1 MKDKRNLQLRRPYQT
16 TDKGFTLIEVLVAVF
31 IASIVLTILY
41 ASFFQIIRAKERVEQ
56 ELELYHES
64 RVVMSKMTK
73 DIATAF
79 ERGNVT
85 SESRDTSFQYFEGSK
100 NGDFSTLTF
109 TSLSRTPTPDARESD
124 QTEISYF
131 VEPLPDSELFALM
144 RRDNPRMG
152 TETGG
157 TQFAL
162 SERIVGFTLTY
173 IGSSELDLGTD
184 DITVEWDSNN
194 TLSLPDAVNINLIM
208 RSPRGEDIEFNAL
221 VVIPVMDGN

>member
-1 MKDKRNLQLRRPYQT
+1 M
-16 TDKGFTLIEVLVAVF
+16 
-31 IASIVLTILY
+31 
-41 ASFFQIIRAKERVEQ
+41 RAKERVEQ
-56 ELELYHES
+56 ELEIYHES

-85 SESRDTSFQYFEGSK
+85 SESKDTSFQYFEGSK
-100 NGDFSTLTF
+100 NGNFSTLKF
-109 TSLSRTPTPDARESD
+109 TSLSRTPTLGSRESD

-131 VEPLPDSELFALM
+131 VEPIPDSELFALM
-144 RRDNPRMG
+144 RRDNPRIG

-162 SERIVGFTLTY
+162 SERVVGFTLTY

-184 DITVEWDSNN
+184 NITTEWDSNN

-208 RSPRGEDIEFNAL
+208 RSPRGEDLEFNSL
-221 VVIPVMDGN
+221 VVIPVMDEN

>member
-1 MKDKRNLQLRRPYQT
+1 MKDKGNLQLRRRYQT
-16 TDKGFTLIEVLVAVF
+16 TDKGFTLIEVLIAIF

-41 ASFFQIIRAKERVEQ
+41 TSFFQIMRAKERVEQ

-73 DIATAF
+73 DIVTAF

-85 SESRDTSFQYFEGSK
+85 SESKDTSFQYFEGSK

-109 TSLSRTPTPDARESD
+109 TSLSRTPTPGARESD
-124 QTEISYF
+124 QTEISYY
-131 VEPLPDSELFALM
+131 VEPVQDSDLYALM
-144 RRDNPRMG
+144 RRDNPRIG

-173 IGSSELDLGTD
+173 IGSSDIDLGTD
-184 DITVEWDSNN
+184 EVTVEWDSNN
-194 TLSLPDAVNINLIM
+194 TLSLPNAVNINLIM
-208 RSPRGEDIEFNAL
+208 RSPRGEDLEFNSL
-221 VVIPVMDGN
+221 VVIPVMDTN

>member
-1 MKDKRNLQLRRPYQT
+1 MRQRYRI
-16 TDKGFTLIEVLVAVF
+16 TDRGFTLIEVLIAIF
-31 IASIVLTILY
+31 IGSIVLTILY
-41 ASFFQIIRAKERVEQ
+41 TSFFQIMKAKERVEQ

-85 SESRDTSFQYFEGSK
+85 SKSKGTSFQYFVGSK

-131 VEPLPDSELFALM
+131 VEPIPDSELFALM
-144 RRDNPRMG
+144 RRDNPRIG

-173 IGSSELDLGTD
+173 IGRSELDPGSD
-184 DITVEWDSNN
+184 NITVEWDSNK
-194 TLSLPDAVNINLIM
+194 TLSLPDAVNINLVM
-208 RSPRGEDIEFNAL
+208 RNPRGEDIEFNSL

>member
-1 MKDKRNLQLRRPYQT
+1 MKDKRNLQLRLRYQT
-16 TDKGFTLIEVLVAVF
+16 TDRGFTLIEVLIAVF
-31 IASIVLTILY
+31 IGSIVLTILY
-41 ASFFQIIRAKERVEQ
+41 ASFFQIMKAKERVEQ

-79 ERGNVT
+79 ERGNVN
-85 SESRDTSFQYFEGSK
+85 SESKNSSFQYFDGSQ
-100 NGDFSTLTF
+100 NGNFSTLTF
-109 TSLSRTPTPDARESD
+109 TSLSRTPTPNARESD

-131 VEPLPDSELFALM
+131 VQPVPNSDLYALM
-144 RRDNPRMG
+144 RRDNPKMG

-157 TQFAL
+157 IQYAL

-173 IGSSELDLGTD
+173 IGSSDLDLGTD

-208 RSPRGEDIEFNAL
+208 RSPRGEDLEFNSL
-221 VVIPVMDGN
+221 VVIPVMD

>member
-1 MKDKRNLQLRRPYQT
+1 MRPQFQT
-16 TDKGFTLIEVLVAVF
+16 TDKGFTLLEVLIAVF
-31 IASIVLTILY
+31 VGSIVLTLLY
-41 ASFFQIIRAKERVEQ
+41 SSFFQVMRAKERVEQ

-85 SESRDTSFQYFEGSK
+85 SDSKDTSFQYFVGSQD
-100 NGDFSTLTF
+100 GDFSTLRF
-109 TSLSRTPTPDARESD
+109 NSLSRSPTPDARESD

-131 VEPLPDSELFALM
+131 VEPITDSELFALM
-144 RRDNPRMG
+144 RGDNPRMG
-152 TETGG
+152 PGSAG
-157 TQFAL
+157 TQYAL

-173 IGSSELDLGTD
+173 IGSTELAPGSEEFTL
-184 DITVEWDSNN
+184 EWDSNN

-208 RSPRGEDIEFNAL
+208 RSPRGEDIEFNSL
-221 VVIPVMDGN
+221 VVIPVMDVN

>member
-1 MKDKRNLQLRRPYQT
+1 MRRRYRT
-16 TDKGFTLIEVLVAVF
+16 TDKGFTLIEVLIAIF
-31 IASIVLTILY
+31 IGSIVLTILY
-41 ASFFQIIRAKERVEQ
+41 TSFFQVMRAKERVEQ
-56 ELELYHES
+56 ELEIYHES

-85 SESRDTSFQYFEGSK
+85 SESKDTSFQYFEGSK
-100 NGDFSTLTF
+100 NGNFSTLKF
-109 TSLSRTPTPDARESD
+109 TSLSRTPTLGSRESD

-131 VEPLPDSELFALM
+131 VEPIPDSELFALM
-144 RRDNPRMG
+144 RRDNPRIG

-162 SERIVGFTLTY
+162 SERVVGFTLTY

-184 DITVEWDSNN
+184 NITTEWDSNN

-208 RSPRGEDIEFNAL
+208 RSPRGEDLEFNSL
-221 VVIPVMDGN
+221 VVIPVMDEN